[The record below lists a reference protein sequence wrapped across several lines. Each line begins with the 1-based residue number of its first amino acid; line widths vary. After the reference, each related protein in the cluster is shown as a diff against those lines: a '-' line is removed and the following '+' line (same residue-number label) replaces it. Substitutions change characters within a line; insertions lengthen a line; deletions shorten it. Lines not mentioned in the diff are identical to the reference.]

1 MESDLFHPHAPHI
14 IENNRRRTPQ
24 WKAYVCWLDSL
35 ECRAHRNAESGSCLP
50 QILCACCHRQLKL
63 RIDYPSTSCGIEVAS
78 SKLHERRHWN
88 GDYRL

>member
-50 QILCACCHRQLKL
+50 QIGTVKL
-63 RIDYPSTSCGIEVAS
+63 SIILGFWRRNRS
-78 SKLHERRHWN
+78 SAERRIN
-88 GDYRL
+88 NLESGQGAE